1 MILEISNALVDTI
14 HQATPDLGTWVVLH
28 SLSQSDAG
36 LPDKKGV
43 LALLSV
49 DEHDHMRNLPLV
61 EGNAGLI
68 RPPLWLKL
76 HYLVTYV
83 GVHDE
88 AQLRLGRVVQA
99 FHTTP
104 ILRAPDLQPP
114 LADEVESLA
123 VRLVAYTHEQ
133 RNMVWSALGRPGRL
147 SLFYEVD
154 VAPIPVLEREGRG
167 RVQQH
172 RIEYAG
178 AL

>member
-14 HQATPDLGTWVVLH
+14 HQATPDLGAWVVLH
-28 SLSQSDAG
+28 SLSQSDSA

-76 HYLVTYV
+76 HYIVTYV

-104 ILRAPDLQPP
+104 ILRAADLQPP
-114 LADEVESLA
+114 LSDQVESLA
-123 VRLVAYTHEQ
+123 ARLVGYTHEQ

-154 VAPIPVLEREGRG
+154 VAPVPVLEREGRG

-178 AL
+178 AP